1 MNIYEQQ
8 EENKKNTVILLVI
21 FVCFFLF
28 LGLGFDFFILGWN
41 VNQTQLKSTYDP
53 VTATYSAK
61 VVEQHFVPFGTI
73 IALIVGCIASF
84 SGYRNGKR
92 LVLASTGAYPANPD
106 DPQEKIFINIV
117 EEIAIAAG
125 LPKPVAYIVPDP
137 DPNAFATGVDQDDS
151 VIAVTRGLL
160 DVMNREE
167 LAGVVAHEM
176 SHIRNYDVR
185 LMTTLTALVG
195 AVNLISGLVTGGGSR
210 RGYYRNRRSG
220 NMPAVGLAGMPGG
233 LGSRFGGAG
242 SASGRGGAAGMPP
255 YVMAILFV
263 IWIIMIILAPM
274 LSTILT
280 MSVSRQRE
288 YLADATA
295 AELTRNPKGLISALE
310 KIYSATGP
318 TTSIGKGIAHLCIID
333 PRGSYMEERSGVASD
348 LMATHPPM
356 QKRILAL
363 KVMAYQHPGA

>member
-8 EENKKNTVILLVI
+8 EENKTNTIILIVI
-21 FVCFFLF
+21 FVCFFLL
-28 LGLGFDFFILGWN
+28 LGLGFDFFLLGWN
-41 VNQTQLKSTYDP
+41 PKQTQLKSTYDP
-53 VTATYSAK
+53 FTGTYSAK
-61 VVEQHFVPFGTI
+61 VVEKHFVPFGTI
-73 IALIVGCIASF
+73 IALIVGCIGAF

-92 LVLASTGAYPANPD
+92 LVLASAGAYPANPN
-106 DPQEKIFINIV
+106 DPREKILINVV
-117 EEIAIAAG
+117 EEVAIAAG
-125 LPKPVAYIVPDP
+125 LPRPAAYIIPDP
-137 DPNAFATGVDQDDS
+137 DPNAFATGTDQDDS

-176 SHIRNYDVR
+176 SHILNYDIR

-195 AVNLISGLVTGGGSR
+195 AVNLISGLVTGSSERSR
-210 RGYYRNRRSG
+210 GGYYRRRRV
-220 NMPAVGLAGMPGG
+220 NAAMGLGGIPGG
-233 LGSRFGGAG
+233 LGTRFGGG
-242 SASGRGGAAGMPP
+242 SSSSGRGGAAGMPP
-255 YVMAILFV
+255 QVMIILFAL
-263 IWIIMIILAPM
+263 WLLLIILAPM

-280 MSVSRQRE
+280 MAVSRQRE

-333 PRGSYMEERSGVASD
+333 PRGSYMEERSGAASD
-348 LMATHPPM
+348 MMATHPPM

-363 KVMAYQHPGA
+363 KVMAYQHPAA